1 VPKFIMVRLWCGKNA
16 PIKHRL
22 VAKPVRMQACVFAV
36 RCVDAQMDCRCK
48 GSRAKMG
55 SEQLLKTNCC
65 FWYIASSFPHA
76 NGNMLKIL
84 TQACLY

>member
-1 VPKFIMVRLWCGKNA
+1 
-16 PIKHRL
+16 
-22 VAKPVRMQACVFAV
+22 
-36 RCVDAQMDCRCK
+36 MDCRCK